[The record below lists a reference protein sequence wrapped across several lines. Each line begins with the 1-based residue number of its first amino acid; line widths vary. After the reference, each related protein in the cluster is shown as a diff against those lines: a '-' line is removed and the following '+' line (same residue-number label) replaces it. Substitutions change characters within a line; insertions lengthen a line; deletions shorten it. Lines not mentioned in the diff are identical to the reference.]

1 MGTRTETSKASNDD
15 RVKQDQVSRLRMAVL
30 RVARRLRQQVHAGV
44 TPSQL
49 AALGT
54 LDHRGPLTL
63 GELAGFENVTSPTM
77 SRIVAALED
86 DGYVT
91 RSTDP
96 SDRRLVLLDLT
107 PKASREL
114 QRIRRE
120 RSELLSR
127 LLAKLDGPTRRQLLD
142 SLDALEQLAI
152 VDDDQ

>member
-1 MGTRTETSKASNDD
+1 MGSRSDSKSKID
-15 RVKQDQVSRLRMAVL
+15 QDEVSRLRMAVL
-30 RVARRLRQQVHAGV
+30 RVARRLRQHVHSGV

-63 GELAGFENVTSPTM
+63 GELASCENITSPSM
-77 SRIVAALED
+77 SRIVTALED

-107 PKASREL
+107 PKANREL

-120 RSELLSR
+120 RSELLAR
-127 LLAKLDGPTRRQLLD
+127 LLDKLDDPTRRQLLG
-142 SLDALEQLAI
+142 SLDALEQLA
-152 VDDDQ
+152 VLDDDQ